1 MLVSQNDRFLI
12 SGKESD
18 EEIQGILKRFTQ
30 SETAKGLSSVEEDS
44 TATSQEDQNTDAKI
58 EEKEEEDLQGNE
70 DKREEEMA
78 PVTRPQ
84 GTPKKNKKKKTKNK
98 KGNEMELFGDKGIS
112 QSELHKCFE
121 VKSMI
126 STKRKDL
133 SEFTFVSCSKRLEI

>member
-30 SETAKGLSSVEEDS
+30 SETEGLSSVEEDS
-44 TATSQEDQNTDAKI
+44 TATLQEDQNTDAKI
-58 EEKEEEDLQGNE
+58 EEKEEADLQGNE
-70 DKREEEMA
+70 DKREEEMV

-84 GTPKKNKKKKTKNK
+84 GTPKKNKKKKTKKK
-98 KGNEMELFGDKGIS
+98 KGNELEPFGDKGIS